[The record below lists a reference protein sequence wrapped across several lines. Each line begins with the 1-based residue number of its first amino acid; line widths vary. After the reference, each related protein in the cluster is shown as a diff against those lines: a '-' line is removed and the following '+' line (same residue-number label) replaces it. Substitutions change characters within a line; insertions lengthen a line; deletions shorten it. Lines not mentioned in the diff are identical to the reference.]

1 MLAKWRVICLIIIY
15 KWLISHFKNGA
26 PMVFG
31 IDFHQV
37 FVSLTSALG
46 PLCVLYA
53 PTLMI
58 ERAVLKILRDKELN

>member
-1 MLAKWRVICLIIIY
+1 M
-15 KWLISHFKNGA
+15 F
-26 PMVFG
+26 FG

-37 FVSLTSALG
+37 FESLTSALG

>member
-1 MLAKWRVICLIIIY
+1 M
-15 KWLISHFKNGA
+15 F
-26 PMVFG
+26 FG

-58 ERAVLKILRDKELN
+58 ERAVRRALIKADTE